1 MRGMNLGRLSAML
14 CVAAMCFGV
23 QPAVAQTYYDQIR
36 IGWDYRKQTFVSGG
50 VYSRLKKLSD
60 GSLACVYSEG
70 SGVYIRKRNADGWG
84 APVLVATDARRQYGY
99 TNAELTELADGR
111 LVYAWN
117 ARPHGNTDLP
127 YKIMLCY
134 SADKGQTWSAEE
146 TLFVAGADFEEG
158 CWEPVV
164 MQLPSGEI
172 QLFFANE
179 YQVPDKQQHIAMM
192 RSLDNG
198 ATWGQPEVVC
208 FRTGSRDG
216 MPVPVCLQ
224 QDKGLALA
232 IEDNGLN
239 GAFKP
244 VIIHTTMQDNWKSGT
259 VLADSPNRWSALAES
274 DTLPAPVYAGAPYL
288 IQLSTGETLLSF
300 QSGEGR
306 KSQGT
311 LDHSLMQVYV
321 GDAEARNFCCR
332 TTPFPFPYH
341 PEARTLWCALEQ
353 TDERTV
359 MATASVSGL
368 KRRNGIQTSTG
379 RIFRPMKARR
389 IQELPDWDSMPD
401 VMFIGAESQAQVGIK
416 AAWDADSLYF
426 HFRVADSRLSVAPI
440 GNLPEMSDGVELYID
455 RTMKGNHTLT
465 AGMFRILAN
474 VAGTARSQSV
484 VDGKWTAWDG
494 SVRSAVTLQPDG
506 YTVDVAIPWNKIKG
520 KPNKEGLAVCFRLHN
535 NDAEGVVYHENMPGA
550 NPDRPYTWMRCTF

>member
-1 MRGMNLGRLSAML
+1 MRGMNLGRLLAML
-14 CVAAMCFGV
+14 CMAAICLGV
-23 QPAVAQTYYDQIR
+23 QPTVAQTYYDQIR

-70 SGVYIRKRNADGWG
+70 PGVYIRKRNAEGWN
-84 APVLVATDARRQYGY
+84 APVLVATDASRQYGY

-117 ARPHGNTDLP
+117 ARPHGNTGLP

-208 FRTGSRDG
+208 FRAGSRDG

-274 DTLPAPVYAGAPYL
+274 DTMPPIPPPMTAIFLAFLAG
-288 IQLSTGETLLSF
+288 
-300 QSGEGR
+300 
-306 KSQGT
+306 
-311 LDHSLMQVYV
+311 LM
-321 GDAEARNFCCR
+321 
-332 TTPFPFPYH
+332 
-341 PEARTLWCALEQ
+341 
-353 TDERTV
+353 
-359 MATASVSGL
+359 
-368 KRRNGIQTSTG
+368 
-379 RIFRPMKARR
+379 
-389 IQELPDWDSMPD
+389 
-401 VMFIGAESQAQVGIK
+401 
-416 AAWDADSLYF
+416 
-426 HFRVADSRLSVAPI
+426 
-440 GNLPEMSDGVELYID
+440 
-455 RTMKGNHTLT
+455 
-465 AGMFRILAN
+465 
-474 VAGTARSQSV
+474 
-484 VDGKWTAWDG
+484 
-494 SVRSAVTLQPDG
+494 
-506 YTVDVAIPWNKIKG
+506 
-520 KPNKEGLAVCFRLHN
+520 
-535 NDAEGVVYHENMPGA
+535 
-550 NPDRPYTWMRCTF
+550 

>member
-1 MRGMNLGRLSAML
+1 ML
-14 CVAAMCFGV
+14 CVAAMCLGV
-23 QPAVAQTYYDQIR
+23 QPAAAQTYYDQIR

-70 SGVYIRKRNADGWG
+70 PGVYIRKRNAEGWS
-84 APVLVATDARRQYGY
+84 APVLVATDASRQYGY

-117 ARPHGNTDLP
+117 ARPHGNTGLP

-134 SADKGQTWSAEE
+134 SADRGQTWSAEE

-208 FRTGSRDG
+208 FRAGSRDG

-306 KSQGT
+306 KSQST

-332 TTPFPFPYH
+332 TTPFPFPFH
-341 PEARTLWCALEQ
+341 AEVRTLWCALEQ
-353 TDERTV
+353 TDEQTV

-368 KRRNGIQTSTG
+368 KNRNGIQTSTG
-379 RIFRPMKARR
+379 RIYRPMKARR
-389 IQELPDWDSMPD
+389 VQELPDWNSMSD
-401 VMFIGAESQAQVGIK
+401 AMFIGAESQAQVRIK
-416 AAWDADSLYF
+416 SAWDADSLYF
-426 HFRVADSRLSVAPI
+426 HFRVADSRLCVAPL
-440 GNLPEMSDGVELYID
+440 GQLPEMSDGVELCID
-455 RTMKGNHTLT
+455 RTMKGNHTPT

-474 VAGTARSQSV
+474 VAGTVRCQNI
-484 VDGKWTAWDG
+484 VDGEWAAWDG
-494 SVRSAVTLQPDG
+494 CVRADVTLQPDG
-506 YTVDVAIPWNKIKG
+506 YAVEVAIPWHKIKG

-550 NPDRPYTWMRCTF
+550 DPDRPYTWMRCTF

>member
-1 MRGMNLGRLSAML
+1 ML
-14 CVAAMCFGV
+14 CVAAMCLGV
-23 QPAVAQTYYDQIR
+23 QPAAAQTYYDQIR

-70 SGVYIRKRNADGWG
+70 PGVYIRKRNAEGWS
-84 APVLVATDARRQYGY
+84 APVLVAKDACRQYGY

-117 ARPHGNTDLP
+117 ARPHGNTGLP

-198 ATWGQPEVVC
+198 ATWGQPEVMC
-208 FRTGSRDG
+208 FRAGSRDG

-306 KSQGT
+306 KSQST

-332 TTPFPFPYH
+332 TTPFPFPFH
-341 PEARTLWCALEQ
+341 AEVRTLWCALEQ
-353 TDERTV
+353 TDEQTV

-368 KRRNGIQTSTG
+368 KSRNGIQTSTG
-379 RIFRPMKARR
+379 RIYRPMKARR
-389 IQELPDWDSMPD
+389 VQELPDWNSMSD
-401 VMFIGAESQAQVGIK
+401 AMFIGAESQAQVRIK
-416 AAWDADSLYF
+416 SAWNADSLYF
-426 HFRVADSRLSVAPI
+426 HFRVADSRLCVAPL
-440 GNLPEMSDGVELYID
+440 GQLPEMSDGVEVCID
-455 RTMKGNHTLT
+455 RTMKGNHTPT

-474 VAGTARSQSV
+474 VAGTVRCQNI
-484 VDGKWTAWDG
+484 VDGKWAAWDG
-494 SVRSAVTLQPDG
+494 SVRADVMQQPDG
-506 YTVDVAIPWNKIKG
+506 YAVEVAIPWHKIKG

-550 NPDRPYTWMRCTF
+550 DPDRPYTWMRCTF

>member
-1 MRGMNLGRLSAML
+1 ML
-14 CVAAMCFGV
+14 CVSAMCLCV
-23 QPAVAQTYYDQIR
+23 CPAAAQTYYDQVR

-60 GSLACVYSEG
+60 GTLACVYSEG
-70 SGVYIRKRNADGWG
+70 PGVYIRKRNAEGWG

-117 ARPHGNTDLP
+117 ARPHANTGLP

-134 SADKGQTWSAEE
+134 SADKGNTWSEEE
-146 TLFVAGADFEEG
+146 TLFVAGAEFDEG

-172 QLFFANE
+172 QLYFANE
-179 YQVPDKQQHIAMM
+179 YLVPDKQQHIAMM
-192 RSLDNG
+192 RSMDNG
-198 ATWGQPEVVC
+198 ATWEQPEVVC
-208 FRTGSRDG
+208 FRAGSRDG

-306 KSQGT
+306 KSQST

-332 TTPFPFPYH
+332 TTPFPFPFH
-341 PEARTLWCALEQ
+341 AEVRTLWCALEQ
-353 TDERTV
+353 TDEQTV

-368 KRRNGIQTSTG
+368 KSRNGIQTSTG
-379 RIFRPMKARR
+379 RIYRPMKARR
-389 IQELPDWDSMPD
+389 IQGLPDWDSMPET
-401 VMFIGAESQAQVGIK
+401 MFIGAESQAQVRIK
-416 AAWDADSLYF
+416 SAWDADSLYF
-426 HFRVADSRLSVAPI
+426 HFRVADSRLCVAPL
-440 GNLPEMSDGVELYID
+440 GQLPEMSDGVEVCID

-474 VAGTARSQSV
+474 VAGTVRCQNI
-484 VDGKWTAWDG
+484 VDGKWSAWDG
-494 SVRSAVTLQPDG
+494 SVRADVMLQPDG
-506 YTVDVAIPWNKIKG
+506 YAVEVAIPWHKIKG

-550 NPDRPYTWMRCTF
+550 DPDRPYTWMRCTF

>member
-1 MRGMNLGRLSAML
+1 ML
-14 CVAAMCFGV
+14 CVAAMCLGV
-23 QPAVAQTYYDQIR
+23 QQAAAQTYYDQIR

-70 SGVYIRKRNADGWG
+70 PAVYIRKRNAEGWS
-84 APVLVATDARRQYGY
+84 ALVLVATDARRQYGY

-117 ARPHGNTDLP
+117 ARPHGNTGLP

-208 FRTGSRDG
+208 FRAGSRDG

-306 KSQGT
+306 KSQST

-332 TTPFPFPYH
+332 TTPFPFPFH
-341 PEARTLWCALEQ
+341 AETRTLWCALEQ
-353 TDERTV
+353 TDEQTV

-368 KRRNGIQTSTG
+368 KNRNGIQTSTG
-379 RIFRPMKARR
+379 RIYRPMKARR
-389 IQELPDWDSMPD
+389 VQELLDWGSMSD
-401 VMFIGAESQAQVGIK
+401 AMFIGAESQAQVRIK
-416 AAWDADSLYF
+416 SAWDADSLYF
-426 HFRVADSRLSVAPI
+426 HFRVADSRLCVAPL
-440 GNLPEMSDGVELYID
+440 GQLPEMSDGVEVCID
-455 RTMKGNHTLT
+455 RTMKGSHTPT

-474 VAGTARSQSV
+474 VAGTVRCQNI
-484 VDGKWTAWDG
+484 VDGKWAAWDG
-494 SVRSAVTLQPDG
+494 SVRADVMQQPDG
-506 YTVDVAIPWNKIKG
+506 YAVEVAIPWHKIKG

-550 NPDRPYTWMRCTF
+550 DPDRPYTWMRCTF